1 MKLLKYLK
9 LPFLFDVALLQQ
21 DVNRLS
27 KSNWLAHYQTK
38 HYEGEWSAIPLRSV
52 NGNADSIIVSPT
64 ENAHY
69 ADTIFLAQAPYL
81 QQILHS
87 FKCPLQAVRLL
98 KLNAGASIKEH
109 NDADLCFEKGEIRLH
124 IPVITHTNVEFYLQ
138 DERLITNEG
147 ECWYMNFNLPHR
159 INNNSPVNRIHLVI
173 DAVVNDW
180 VKEVFT
186 TDTIEIKKE
195 IEVEESRF
203 SIEEKKEM
211 IYQFRKM
218 NTDVTNKLADDLE
231 KELVLLY
238 DQQN

>member
-21 DVNRLS
+21 EVKQLLNS
-27 KSNWLAHYQTK
+27 AWLAHYQTK

-64 ENAHY
+64 ENAEY
-69 ADTIFLAQAPYL
+69 AETIFLNQSPYL
-81 QQILHS
+81 QQVLHY

-98 KLNAGASIKEH
+98 KLNAGAIIKEH
-109 NDADLCFEKGEIRLH
+109 NDAELYFEKGEIRLH
-124 IPVITHTNVEFYLQ
+124 IPIITHADVEFYLQ
-138 DERLITNEG
+138 DERLVANEG

-159 INNNSPVNRIHLVI
+159 ITNNSPINRIHLVI

-186 TDTIEIKKE
+186 NDSIEIKKE
-195 IEVEESRF
+195 IEVAESRF
-203 SIEEKKEM
+203 SVEEKKEM

-218 NTDVTNKLADDLE
+218 NTAVGNTLANELENELQQANTNS
-231 KELVLLY
+231 
-238 DQQN
+238 

>member
-21 DVNRLS
+21 EVKQLLNS
-27 KSNWLAHYQTK
+27 AWLAHYQTK

-64 ENAHY
+64 ENAEY
-69 ADTIFLAQAPYL
+69 AETIFLNQSPYL
-81 QQILHS
+81 QQVLHY

-98 KLNAGASIKEH
+98 KLNAGAIIKEH
-109 NDADLCFEKGEIRLH
+109 NDAELYFEKGEIRLH
-124 IPVITHTNVEFYLQ
+124 IPIITHADVEFYLQ
-138 DERLITNEG
+138 DERLVANEG

-159 INNNSPVNRIHLVI
+159 ITNNSPINRIHLVI

-186 TDTIEIKKE
+186 NDSIEIKKE
-195 IEVEESRF
+195 TEVAESRF
-203 SIEEKKEM
+203 SVEEKKEM

-218 NTDVTNKLADDLE
+218 NTAVGNTLANELENELQQANTNS
-231 KELVLLY
+231 
-238 DQQN
+238 

>member
-21 DVNRLS
+21 EVKQLLNS
-27 KSNWLAHYQTK
+27 AWLAHYQTK

-64 ENAHY
+64 ENAEY
-69 ADTIFLAQAPYL
+69 AETIFLNQSPYL
-81 QQILHS
+81 QQVLHY

-98 KLNAGASIKEH
+98 KLNAGAIIKEH
-109 NDADLCFEKGEIRLH
+109 NDAELYFEKGEIRLH
-124 IPVITHTNVEFYLQ
+124 IPIITHADVEFYLQ
-138 DERLITNEG
+138 DERLVANEG

-159 INNNSPVNRIHLVI
+159 ITNNSPINRIHLVI

-186 TDTIEIKKE
+186 NDTIEIKKE
-195 IEVEESRF
+195 TEVAESRF
-203 SIEEKKEM
+203 SVEEKKEM

-218 NTDVTNKLADDLE
+218 NTAVGNTLANELENELQQANTNS
-231 KELVLLY
+231 
-238 DQQN
+238 

>member
-1 MKLLKYLK
+1 M
-9 LPFLFDVALLQQ
+9 FDVALLQQ
-21 DVNRLS
+21 DVNHLS

-38 HYEGEWSAIPLRSV
+38 HYEGEWSAIPLRSI
-52 NGNADSIIVSPT
+52 GGKADSIIVSPT
-64 ENAHY
+64 ENAPY
-69 ADTIFLAQAPYL
+69 ADTIFLNQSPYL

-124 IPVITHTNVEFYLQ
+124 IPVITHSNVEFYLQ

-159 INNNSPVNRIHLVI
+159 ITNNSTINRIHLVI

-180 VKEVFT
+180 VKQIFT
-186 TDTIEIKKE
+186 SDAIEIKKE
-195 IEVEESRF
+195 IEVAENNY
-203 SIEEKKEM
+203 SIEQKKEM

-218 NTDVTNKLADDLE
+218 NTDVANDLANNLE
-231 KELVLLY
+231 KEI
-238 DQQN
+238 QQANTNS